1 MYINVNDYKDKSSD
15 SKMIQSAL
23 DDAFVSG
30 KMVVI
35 PKHNERTNKDFW
47 DIDEAILL
55 YDESTLIIQNAHL
68 RLADGAVCN
77 MFTNKNART
86 QLALKDEG
94 KQKNIHIIGIG
105 KAILDGG
112 IHNQM
117 YEDNGITRKVMKK
130 TTHHITENCM
140 MYFQN
145 VENIVIEN
153 ITIKNS
159 RYWGMYFIYSS
170 YGRVSGIHF
179 ESDSNVPNQDGVDL
193 GKGCHNFIIEKITGC
208 VGDNIVAINVT
219 GHEIYGPKL
228 EDKRKCDVHNVIIR
242 DLLIYGVGGCSLI
255 RILNHDG
262 YKIYNI
268 RIENVI
274 EVSDCS
280 EKDFAL
286 AQNPDLTIKTDDE
299 GNILPRRTI
308 IPGEIGYRTESAIII
323 GESYW
328 YEETPAE
335 HGDTY
340 GISVSNI
347 MTRARF
353 AVAINNTL
361 MDSSFDNIR
370 LFGNGYMSVYCGK
383 GNVENV
389 CFSNIRYDKNTT
401 PHKDDENIF
410 VEWNNTKTVGYNCV
424 YFNGTNVKN
433 VEFNNM
439 YLNDKIPVVFGGYG
453 SGEIKCDNINAKDL
467 ELSKMQGINL
477 VDKVK

>member
-1 MYINVNDYKDKSSD
+1 MYINVNDYKDKRSD
-15 SKMIQSAL
+15 SEMIQSAI
-23 DDAFVSG
+23 DDAYLNG
-30 KMVVI
+30 KAVVI
-35 PKHNERTNKDFW
+35 PKYNERTNKAIW
-47 DIDEAILL
+47 DIDEAIKL
-55 YDESTLIIQNAHL
+55 YDESTIILQNAHL

-86 QLALKDEG
+86 ELALKNEG
-94 KQKNIHIIGIG
+94 TQKNIHIMGIG
-105 KAILDGG
+105 KALLDGG
-112 IHNQM
+112 IHNGM

-153 ITIKNS
+153 VTVKNN

-170 YGRVSGIHF
+170 FGRVSNIRF

-208 VGDNIVAINVT
+208 TGDNIVAINVT
-219 GHEIYGPKL
+219 GHDIYGPQT
-228 EDKRKCDVHNVIIR
+228 EDIRKGDVHNVIIR
-242 DLLIYGVGGCSLI
+242 DLLVYGVGGCSLI
-255 RILNHDG
+255 RLLNHDG
-262 YKIYNI
+262 YRIYNI

-274 EVSDCS
+274 EISDCS
-280 EKDFAL
+280 TEDAAI
-286 AQNPDLTIKTDDE
+286 AQNPDLTIKTDNE

-328 YEETPAE
+328 YDKTPAQ
-335 HGDTY
+335 HGDTF

-347 MTRARF
+347 ATRARF

-370 LFGNGYMSVYCGK
+370 VFGNGYMGAYFGK

-389 CFSNIRYDKNTT
+389 SFSNIRYDKDAA
-401 PHKDDENIF
+401 PHKDDEHIW
-410 VEWNNTKTVGYNCV
+410 VEWNQTKADGYNCV
-424 YFNGTNVKN
+424 YFNGTKVKN
-433 VEFNNM
+433 VQFNNIKT
-439 YLNDKIPVVFGGYG
+439 NGKIPTVFGGYG
-453 SGEIKCDNINAKDL
+453 NGEVECKHIYADGL
-467 ELSKMQGINL
+467 VLSQIQGIN
-477 VDKVK
+477 VVEK

>member
-1 MYINVNDYKDKSSD
+1 MYINVNNYKNEKSD
-15 SKMIQSAL
+15 ADMIQAAL
-23 DDAFVSG
+23 DAASLNG
-30 KMVVI
+30 KAVII
-35 PKHNERTNKDFW
+35 PKYNERTNRAIW
-47 DIDEAILL
+47 DIDKAIKLHN
-55 YDESTLIIQNAHL
+55 ESTLILQNAHL
-68 RLADGAVCN
+68 RLADGAACN

-86 QLALKDEG
+86 ECALKDEG
-94 KQKNIHIIGIG
+94 KQNNIHIMGIG
-105 KAILDGG
+105 KAVLDGG

-153 ITIKNS
+153 LTIKNS
-159 RYWGMYFIYSS
+159 RYWGIYFIYSS
-170 YGRVSGIHF
+170 FGRVSNIHF

-208 VGDNIVAINVT
+208 VGDNIIAINVT
-219 GHEIYGPKL
+219 GHDIYGPKT
-228 EDKRKCDVHNVIIR
+228 DDIRKGDVHNVIIR

-255 RILNHDG
+255 RLLNHDG
-262 YKIYNI
+262 YRIYNI
-268 RIENVI
+268 RIDNVI
-274 EVSDCS
+274 EISDCS
-280 EKDFAL
+280 EDDAAL

-328 YEETPAE
+328 YEKTPAKP
-335 HGDTY
+335 GDTF

-361 MDSSFDNIR
+361 MDSSFNNIR
-370 LFGNGYMSVYCGK
+370 IFGNGYMCAYFGK
-383 GNVENV
+383 GEVENV
-389 CFSNIRYDKNTT
+389 TFSNIRYDNNVN
-401 PHKDDENIF
+401 PHKDDEHIY
-410 VEWNNTKTVGYNCV
+410 VEWNQTRVDGYNCV

-433 VEFNNM
+433 LDFNN
-439 YLNDKIPVVFGGYG
+439 LHTNGNIPVVFGGYG
-453 SGEIKCDNINAKDL
+453 SGEIECENIKAEGL
-467 ELSKMQGINL
+467 VLSQMQGINVL
-477 VDKVK
+477 DKSK

>member
-1 MYINVNDYKDKSSD
+1 MFINVNDYKSKKSD
-15 SKMIQSAL
+15 RDMIQSAL
-23 DDAFVSG
+23 DEAFLTG
-30 KMVVI
+30 KAVVI
-35 PKHNERTNKDFW
+35 PKHNERTNKDIW
-47 DIDEAILL
+47 DIDEAIMLN
-55 YDESTLIIQNAHL
+55 DESTLILQNAHL

-77 MFTNKNART
+77 MFVNKNART
-86 QLALKDEG
+86 ELALTEECA
-94 KQKNIHIIGIG
+94 QKNIHIMGIG
-105 KAILDGG
+105 KALLDGG

-130 TTHHITENCM
+130 STHHITENCM

-159 RYWGMYFIYSS
+159 RYWGIYFIYSS

-193 GKGCHNFIIEKITGC
+193 GKGCHNFIVEKITGC

-219 GHEIYGPKL
+219 GHDIYGPCMG
-228 EDKRKCDVHNVIIR
+228 DKRKGDVHNVIIR

-255 RILNHDG
+255 RLLNHDG
-262 YKIYNI
+262 YRIYNI

-274 EVSDCS
+274 EISDCS
-280 EKDFAL
+280 EKDAAL

-328 YEETPAE
+328 YESEAAK
-335 HGDTY
+335 HGDTF

-347 MTRARF
+347 MTRSRF

-370 LFGNGYMSVYCGK
+370 LFGNGYMSAYFGK
-383 GNVENV
+383 GTVENV
-389 CFSNIRYDKNTT
+389 SFSNIRYDKDTT
-401 PHKDDENIF
+401 AHKDDKDIY
-410 VEWNNTKTVGYNCV
+410 VEWNGTKTEGYNCV

-433 VEFNNM
+433 VRFDNM
-439 YLNDKIPVVFGGYG
+439 YVNGKIPVIFGGYG
-453 SGEIKCDNINAKDL
+453 SGEVLYNNINDE
-467 ELSKMQGINL
+467 ELVLSNTQGI
-477 VDKVK
+477 KVEKF